1 MGSSPIYFYMRR
13 YSSLL
18 FFNTANTPIL
28 FDTKRLNG
36 ATGWNLFIFIYT
48 GFAQFPPS
56 SDVYLGVGLFLNGNV
71 IGWGWGRANN
81 VGTAS

>member
-1 MGSSPIYFYMRR
+1 MKL
-13 YSSLL
+13 YSSLI
-18 FFNTANTPIL
+18 FFAD
-28 FDTKRLNG
+28 FQNG
-36 ATGWNLFIFIYT
+36 ATGWDLFIFIYT